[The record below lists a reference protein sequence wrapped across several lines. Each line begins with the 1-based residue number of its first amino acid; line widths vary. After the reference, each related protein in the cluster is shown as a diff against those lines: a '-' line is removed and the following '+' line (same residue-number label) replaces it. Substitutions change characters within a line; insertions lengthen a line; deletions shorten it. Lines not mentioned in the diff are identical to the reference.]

1 MSHIRDSYLR
11 TTPEKGPRIAWRMGR
26 SAVVQLV
33 AAGHS
38 RAVSDTT
45 TACVRAQDAAAA
57 DGGGGVVWLL
67 GRLLGRRVNDDW
79 SKQSSVRCCRRPN

>member
-26 SAVVQLV
+26 SAVVQLA

-57 DGGGGVVWLL
+57 DGGGGGGGVVA
-67 GRLLGRRVNDDW
+67 RAVARAA
-79 SKQSSVRCCRRPN
+79 C